1 VLSNSANMSEYLH
14 VKSSKLILKGEKRK
28 KKAKRDEDG
37 KKKDKDYGKRN
48 REEIEDTA
56 NHAGWWTIKSFQDVV
71 GSIAIET
78 TPFSYV
84 RALDNGLFVSSAPH
98 PPGHPPDQEEILT
111 AIKISENNV
120 AFKSGY
126 GKYLSIDEKQRL
138 VGRSDAIGDREKFE
152 PVFQDGKIA
161 VSGFN
166 GNFLSPDDDKD
177 GMILATQKMATP
189 SCFVKL
195 RSSVD
200 PEEIKKKKSDKDIP
214 KEEKGSLVDCEL
226 NYVKKYQSFQSKMKV
241 NQEDKETLKRA
252 REEGLLHETLLDRR
266 AKMKSDKF
274 CK

>member
-1 VLSNSANMSEYLH
+1 MSEYFN
-14 VKSSKLILKGEKRK
+14 VKSSKLKLKGEKRK
-28 KKAKRDEDG
+28 KKE
-37 KKKDKDYGKRN
+37 KKDKDRKKKDNNDEKRN
-48 REEIEDTA
+48 KEGIEDTA
-56 NHAGWWTIKSFQDVV
+56 NHAGWSMIKSFEDVV

-98 PPGHPPDQEEILT
+98 PSGHPPDQEEILT
-111 AIKISENNV
+111 AIKVSENKV

-138 VGRSDAIGDREKFE
+138 VGRSDAIGDREQFE

-161 VSGFN
+161 ISGFN

-177 GMILATQKMATP
+177 GMILATQKIATP

-200 PEEIKKKKSDKDIP
+200 PEEIKKKKLDKDIP
-214 KEEKGSLVDCEL
+214 KEEKGSLGDCEL

-241 NQEDKETLKRA
+241 NQEDKEALKRA
-252 REEGLLHETLLDRR
+252 REKGFLHETLLDRR